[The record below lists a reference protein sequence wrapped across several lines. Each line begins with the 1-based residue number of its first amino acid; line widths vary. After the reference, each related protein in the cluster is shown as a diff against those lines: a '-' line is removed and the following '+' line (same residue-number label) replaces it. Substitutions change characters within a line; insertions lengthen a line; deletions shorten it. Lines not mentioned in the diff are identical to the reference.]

1 MGTQKLVENKNNVNG
16 VRMKMNT
23 RLMIV
28 FPGQGTQ
35 YVGMYRKLVGD
46 YSKAADFM
54 QKASEISGLDLENY
68 IENATEE
75 KLAETQI
82 AQPAIFL
89 TEYVMYRKLAET
101 YKLNPVFMAGHS
113 LGEITALACS
123 GALDFEGAVKL
134 VSDRGRFMS
143 QVDGDGTMA
152 AIIGIPAEEVEAV
165 CQQVGRVV
173 VSNYNS
179 PVQTIISGD
188 RDAVEKAG
196 KELEAKKAI
205 VKKMKVSGAFHS
217 FHMEQARDQFVE
229 RVKETQG
236 YYFENA
242 VVANYDA
249 KPYSSKETMVEKL
262 SNQLVNSVRW
272 TDILKYAEK
281 MDINTIIEI
290 GPGNTL
296 KRFTEATTP
305 SIRCFSMSDE
315 NDRERIDAILEK
327 KEKTDCDY
335 EKLVTRCMAIA
346 VCIQNKNEN
355 STEYENG
362 VAIPYKKLKNLQT
375 EIENRQ
381 SEATEEEARTAVGL
395 LRQIMDAKK
404 ASAEVQK
411 MRIHQLLFE
420 TGTLETLADL
430 R

>member
-1 MGTQKLVENKNNVNG
+1 
-16 VRMKMNT
+16 MKMNT

-35 YVGMYRKLVGD
+35 YVGMYSKLLGD

-54 QKASEISGLDLENY
+54 KKASEISGLDLEAY

-89 TEYVMYRKLAET
+89 TEYVMYRQLVET
-101 YKLNPVFMAGHS
+101 YILNPVFMAGHS

-152 AIIGIPAEEVEAV
+152 AIIGIPPEEVEAV

-188 RDAVEKAG
+188 RDAVETAG
-196 KELEAKKAI
+196 KELEAKNAI

-217 FHMEQARDQFVE
+217 FHMEQAKDQFVE

-249 KPYSSKETMVEKL
+249 KPYSSKEAMIDKL
-262 SNQLVNSVRW
+262 GKQLVSSVRW

-281 MDINTIIEI
+281 MDINTIIEV
-290 GPGNTL
+290 GPGKTL

-335 EKLVTRCMAIA
+335 EKLVTRCRAIA
-346 VCIQNKNEN
+346 VCMQNKNEN

-362 VAIPYKKLKNLQT
+362 VVIPYKKLKNLKA
-375 EIENRQ
+375 EIEIRQ
-381 SEATEEEARTAVGL
+381 SKATEEEARTAVRL
-395 LRQIMDAKK
+395 LHQIMDTKK
-404 ASAEVQK
+404 ASVEVQK

-420 TGTLETLADL
+420 TGTLEALADL